1 MNKHLETSEYLSVR
15 VIFSRDDSILLL
27 DVSPENINLER
38 VRNFAKEKGL
48 FEKKEF
54 HFTIIGSKT
63 TDEILKKIKEG
74 ERENVLNEIEDLS
87 KSIDW
92 EARLRDEVY
101 YIKKEYPERKNEI
114 RESIIQIA
122 KIRGLEDFY
131 KKLQKLIGIEFEI
144 PLPHVT
150 IFSNSTNPEKRLRGI
165 GIYSEKQFRK
175 MNPIRILSP

>member
-1 MNKHLETSEYLSVR
+1 M
-15 VIFSRDDSILLL
+15 
-27 DVSPENINLER
+27 
-38 VRNFAKEKGL
+38 
-48 FEKKEF
+48 
-54 HFTIIGSKT
+54 
-63 TDEILKKIKEG
+63 KKIKEG